1 MSRRRKSLLAVLALI
16 CALILVYVT
25 GSYYSSSTIPETPG
39 IPDEESG
46 IPGEEPDAPSD
57 APDKLSDATAETLED
72 TLETS
77 SGSPTEPSDDERT
90 FVIPEIPLGTMGA
103 FSGLASSFGVFVLRK
118 RAK

>member
-1 MSRRRKSLLAVLALI
+1 MSRRRKALLAVLALI

-46 IPGEEPDAPSD
+46 IPGEEPGTPND
-57 APDKLSDATAETLED
+57 APDQLSDATAGAPED

-77 SGSPTEPSDDERT
+77 SGSPSEPSDNERI
-90 FVIPEIPLGTMGA
+90 FVVPEIPLGTMGA
-103 FSGLASSFGVFVLRK
+103 FSGLASSLGIFVLRK